1 MSRCSW
7 SSELHLYKTCN
18 EQGGFTENPGLS
30 TLPVYLAWL
39 GRQARCQTSTTA
51 LRNFQSHRP
60 RRLKTCAIK
69 ATTDEAKKEKYRER
83 IGEYMDRAEE
93 IKKHVQ
99 LEKEAGKYHE
109 QIHIT
114 AGSVGYSYGR
124 LFKPYIDQTLT
135 EVWVDDPYI
144 RSKHQI
150 MNFLRFCELLVKSDC
165 QVRRIHLTTGEEEGT
180 RLEEQKSRLG
190 GLGESLQQYGISL
203 EVQYSHTLHDREIR
217 GSSRLV
223 SVTMTYE
230 SVMRQ
235 LWTSFTTN
243 ISRLPHTGTSHPS
256 FLQQKEMK
264 PYTMYW

>member
-1 MSRCSW
+1 MFGDDRQLLSEYRMSKPAGMEGSASRVLQRAV
-7 SSELHLYKTCN
+7 ELD
-18 EQGGFTENPGLS
+18 GAAR
-30 TLPVYLAWL
+30 LAE
-39 GRQARCQTSTTA
+39 A
-51 LRNFQSHRP
+51 LVCYQEGIQ
-60 RRLKTCAIK
+60 LLLDVLK

-135 EVWVDDPYI
+135 E
-144 RSKHQI
+144 I

-217 GSSRLV
+217 FSNGWIIKIGRGLDIFRPTKGQFQIGFCDYDLRECHETTVDIFHNKHLKTSTHGDVSS
-223 SVTMTYE
+223 
-230 SVMRQ
+230 
-235 LWTSFTTN
+235 
-243 ISRLPHTGTSHPS
+243 
-256 FLQQKEMK
+256 
-264 PYTMYW
+264 